1 MSVFCGRGRI
11 ALTNTIRGRGRGRG
25 PGGRTIVRQC
35 PTALTTQRRRYK
47 LSTSTGS
54 THRTGSRQVAATVR
68 EDRTA
73 ITTSPRSS

>member
-1 MSVFCGRGRI
+1 MSVVC
-11 ALTNTIRGRGRGRG
+11 GRGRGRG

-35 PTALTTQRRRYK
+35 PTALSTQRRRYK

-68 EDRTA
+68 EDRTRLSRLVRDHPNVL
-73 ITTSPRSS
+73 IDSTLGTS